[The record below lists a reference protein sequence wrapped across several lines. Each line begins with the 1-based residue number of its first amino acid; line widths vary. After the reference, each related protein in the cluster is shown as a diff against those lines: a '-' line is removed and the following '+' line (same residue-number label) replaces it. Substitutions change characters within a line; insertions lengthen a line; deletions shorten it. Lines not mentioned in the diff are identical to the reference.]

1 MIICRAIPCLHTEM
15 RHYGLASLQRFAKAN
30 TQACDRTKQSQHMNS
45 ERIKILEQF
54 VAEDPTDPF
63 NRYALALELAKSDRL
78 KAKEILDQLINSN
91 PDYVPAYYQAALL
104 YLQLSLN
111 EEATIVIEKGVSQAK
126 MQRNQKAANE
136 LRGLLDE
143 ME

>member
-1 MIICRAIPCLHTEM
+1 M
-15 RHYGLASLQRFAKAN
+15 S
-30 TQACDRTKQSQHMNS
+30 S

-63 NRYALALELAKSDRL
+63 NRYALALELVKADKG
-78 KAKEILDQLINSN
+78 KAKEVFDQLIQAN
-91 PDYVPAYYQAALL
+91 PEYVPAYYQAALL
-104 YLQLSLN
+104 YLELSLN
-111 EEATIVIEKGVSQAK
+111 EEAAKIVESGFIQA
-126 MQRNQKAANE
+126 QKQNNSKAGSE

>member
-1 MIICRAIPCLHTEM
+1 
-15 RHYGLASLQRFAKAN
+15 
-30 TQACDRTKQSQHMNS
+30 MNS

-63 NRYALALELAKSDRL
+63 NWYALALELAKADKQ
-78 KAKEILDQLINSN
+78 KAKEIFDQLIRTN
-91 PDYVPAYYQAALL
+91 PGYVPVYYQAALL
-104 YLQLSLN
+104 YLELSLN
-111 EEATIVIEKGVSQAK
+111 EEATSIIENGIVQAGK
-126 MQRNQKAANE
+126 QNNLKAANE

>member
-1 MIICRAIPCLHTEM
+1 M
-15 RHYGLASLQRFAKAN
+15 
-30 TQACDRTKQSQHMNS
+30 
-45 ERIKILEQF
+45 LEQF

-63 NRYALALELAKSDRL
+63 NRYALALELAKSDKQ
-78 KAKEILDQLINSN
+78 KAKEIFGQLIITN

-104 YLQLSLN
+104 YLELSLN
-111 EEATIVIEKGVSQAK
+111 DEATKVIEGGIDQAK
-126 MQRNQKAANE
+126 KQNNLKAASE

>member
-1 MIICRAIPCLHTEM
+1 
-15 RHYGLASLQRFAKAN
+15 
-30 TQACDRTKQSQHMNS
+30 MNS

>member
-1 MIICRAIPCLHTEM
+1 M
-15 RHYGLASLQRFAKAN
+15 
-30 TQACDRTKQSQHMNS
+30 
-45 ERIKILEQF
+45 LELF

-63 NRYALALELAKSDRL
+63 NRYALALELAKSDKL
-78 KAKEILDQLINSN
+78 KAKEIFDQLILSN

-104 YLQLSLN
+104 YIELKLN
-111 EEATIVIEKGVSQAK
+111 DDATKIIENGIAQAK
-126 MQRNQKAANE
+126 NQNNLKAANE